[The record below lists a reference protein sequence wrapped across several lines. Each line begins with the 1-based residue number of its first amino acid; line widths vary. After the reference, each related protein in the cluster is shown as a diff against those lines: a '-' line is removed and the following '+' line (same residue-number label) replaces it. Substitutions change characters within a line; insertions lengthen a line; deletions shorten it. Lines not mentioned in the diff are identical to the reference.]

1 MREKIYVCS
10 PYRGDIAKNTWYASA
25 YARFVLEMGYLPV
38 APHIYFP
45 RFMFD
50 ERASDR
56 ELAMEMNHQ
65 LLAECRALWCF
76 GDEVTDGMSKELE
89 WAAELGI
96 RVRKFADNFEE
107 VG

>member
-1 MREKIYVCS
+1 
-10 PYRGDIAKNTWYASA
+10 
-25 YARFVLEMGYLPV
+25 
-38 APHIYFP
+38 
-45 RFMFD
+45 
-50 ERASDR
+50 
-56 ELAMEMNHQ
+56 MNHQ
-65 LLAECRALWCF
+65 LLAECRELWCF